1 MKTDV
6 IFVGGP
12 GRSGTSFVADRIGRH
27 AQVAT
32 FQDIEL
38 KVFGEFGGLRDMQFV
53 LVQSFSP
60 NRAEMIFTHFRRMLA
75 AVFDGGY
82 GQPKLK
88 SLVPAGKLETMAEN
102 FLDRLQ
108 PSGYIERLSYA
119 TFNNAARALLN
130 ELSELAMELK
140 PGATCFLEKTP
151 HNLLRSEEHT
161 SELQSLMRISYAVFC
176 LKTKNTLLSYH
187 T

>member
-38 KVFGEFGGLRDMQFV
+38 KVFGEFGGLRDMHFV

-60 NRAEMIFTHFRRMLA
+60 NCAELFFTHLRKLLA
-75 AVFDGGY
+75 SVFDGGY

-88 SLVPAGKLETMAEN
+88 TLVPDEMI
-102 FLDRLQ
+102 
-108 PSGYIERLSYA
+108 Y
-119 TFNNAARALLN
+119 
-130 ELSELAMELK
+130 
-140 PGATCFLEKTP
+140 
-151 HNLLRSEEHT
+151 
-161 SELQSLMRISYAVFC
+161 
-176 LKTKNTLLSYH
+176 TLLKHYILY
-187 T
+187 TQ

>member
-1 MKTDV
+1 
-6 IFVGGP
+6 
-12 GRSGTSFVADRIGRH
+12 
-27 AQVAT
+27 
-32 FQDIEL
+32 
-38 KVFGEFGGLRDMQFV
+38 
-53 LVQSFSP
+53 
-60 NRAEMIFTHFRRMLA
+60 MIFTHFLRMRA

-130 ELSELAMELK
+130 EPSELAMELK
-140 PGATCFLEKTP
+140 PEATCFLEKTP
-151 HNLLRSEEHT
+151 HNLLQPQDRKSTRLNSSH
-161 SELQSLMRISYAVFC
+161 
-176 LKTKNTLLSYH
+176 
-187 T
+187 

>member
-75 AVFDGGY
+75 AVFDGGSGLPTLKRLVTA
-82 GQPKLK
+82 GQ
-88 SLVPAGKLETMAEN
+88 LETMDEN
-102 FLDRLQ
+102 VLNRLQ
-108 PSGYIERLSYA
+108 PSGYIDRK
-119 TFNNAARALLN
+119 R
-130 ELSELAMELK
+130 K
-140 PGATCFLEKTP
+140 
-151 HNLLRSEEHT
+151 
-161 SELQSLMRISYAVFC
+161 
-176 LKTKNTLLSYH
+176 
-187 T
+187 

>member
-1 MKTDV
+1 
-6 IFVGGP
+6 
-12 GRSGTSFVADRIGRH
+12 
-27 AQVAT
+27 
-32 FQDIEL
+32 
-38 KVFGEFGGLRDMQFV
+38 MQFV

-75 AVFDGGY
+75 AVFDGGS

-108 PSGYIERLSYA
+108 PSGSIERLSYA

-130 ELSELAMELK
+130 ELSELAMELQ
-140 PGATCFLEKTP
+140 PGAPGFLRPAK
-151 HNLLRSEEHT
+151 R
-161 SELQSLMRISYAVFC
+161 RVG
-176 LKTKNTLLSYH
+176 KD
-187 T
+187 

>member
-53 LVQSFSP
+53 LVHSFSP
-60 NRAEMIFTHFRRMLA
+60 NRAELIFTHFRRLLA

-82 GQPKLK
+82 GQPNLK
-88 SLVPAGKLETMAEN
+88 SLVPAGELETMAAI
-102 FLDRLQ
+102 RR
-108 PSGYIERLSYA
+108 GTCRERGWQ
-119 TFNNAARALLN
+119 
-130 ELSELAMELK
+130 K
-140 PGATCFLEKTP
+140 G
-151 HNLLRSEEHT
+151 
-161 SELQSLMRISYAVFC
+161 
-176 LKTKNTLLSYH
+176 
-187 T
+187 